1 MDVNKI
7 GNQIKKIR
15 KEKGLSQAELAE
27 KVGVSDKTISKWE
40 TGIALPN
47 LMDVR
52 LLCDALDIR
61 IDNLLSQENNSKL
74 IKKNNLFWLVVGVV
88 CCFLFSILLLKTVN
102 PKIEAYSVAS
112 ENENFILNGIALNL
126 PTKDVLFIND
136 IIDKDNLLS
145 NIEIVNYEVILKK
158 DQQTLYQKQLIENTN
173 PLFSSKSLASIVSH
187 LTIYLEKEKLFFQ
200 NDESKFTLIVK
211 YENQNEQIS
220 ELTIDIALKEITD
233 E

>member
-15 KEKGLSQAELAE
+15 REKGLSQAELAE

-47 LMDVR
+47 LMDVKS
-52 LLCDALDIR
+52 LCDALDIR
-61 IDNLLSQENNSKL
+61 IDNLLSQEDNSKL

-126 PTKDVLFIND
+126 PTKDILFIND
-136 IIDKDNLLS
+136 IIDKDNMLS
-145 NIEIVNYEVILKK
+145 DIEITNYEVILKK
-158 DQQTLYQKQLIENTN
+158 IIKQFIKNN
-173 PLFSSKSLASIVSH
+173 
-187 LTIYLEKEKLFFQ
+187 
-200 NDESKFTLIVK
+200 
-211 YENQNEQIS
+211 
-220 ELTIDIALKEITD
+220 
-233 E
+233 

>member
-1 MDVNKI
+1 MDVK
-7 GNQIKKIR
+7 
-15 KEKGLSQAELAE
+15 S
-27 KVGVSDKTISKWE
+27 
-40 TGIALPN
+40 
-47 LMDVR
+47 
-52 LLCDALDIR
+52 LCDALDIR

-74 IKKNNLFWLVVGVV
+74 IKKNNLFWLVVGIV
-88 CCFLFSILLLKTVN
+88 CCFLLSILLLKTVN
-102 PKIEAYSVAS
+102 PKIEAYSIKS

-173 PLFSSKSLASIVSH
+173 PLSSSKALASIVSH

-220 ELTIDIALKEITD
+220 ELTIDIALREITD

>member
-74 IKKNNLFWLVVGVV
+74 IKKNNLFWLVVGIV
-88 CCFLFSILLLKTVN
+88 CCFLLSILLLKTVN
-102 PKIEAYSVAS
+102 PKIEAYSIKS

-173 PLFSSKSLASIVSH
+173 PLSSSKSLASIVSH
-187 LTIYLEKEKLFFQ
+187 LTIYLEKENFFFKMMKV
-200 NDESKFTLIVK
+200 SL
-211 YENQNEQIS
+211 
-220 ELTIDIALKEITD
+220 L
-233 E
+233 

>member
-88 CCFLFSILLLKTVN
+88 CCFLFSILLLKTAN

-173 PLFSSKSLASIVSH
+173 PLSSSKSLASIVSH
-187 LTIYLEKEKLFFQ
+187 LTIYLEKEKLFF
-200 NDESKFTLIVK
+200 SK
-211 YENQNEQIS
+211 
-220 ELTIDIALKEITD
+220 
-233 E
+233 

>member
-102 PKIEAYSVAS
+102 SKIEAYSVAS

-158 DQQTLYQKQLIENTN
+158 DHQTLYQKQLIENTN
-173 PLFSSKSLASIVSH
+173 PLSSSKSLASIVSH
-187 LTIYLEKEKLFFQ
+187 LTIYLEKEKLFFKMMKV
-200 NDESKFTLIVK
+200 SL
-211 YENQNEQIS
+211 
-220 ELTIDIALKEITD
+220 L
-233 E
+233 

>member
-74 IKKNNLFWLVVGVV
+74 IKKNNLFWLVVGIV
-88 CCFLFSILLLKTVN
+88 CCFLLSILLLKTVN
-102 PKIEAYSVAS
+102 PKIEAYSIKS

-145 NIEIVNYEVILKK
+145 NIEIVNYEVTNYKKSSYFNQKNLRFLFHVKKILKIAIFK
-158 DQQTLYQKQLIENTN
+158 TLCHGIMN
-173 PLFSSKSLASIVSH
+173 I
-187 LTIYLEKEKLFFQ
+187 
-200 NDESKFTLIVK
+200 
-211 YENQNEQIS
+211 
-220 ELTIDIALKEITD
+220 
-233 E
+233 

>member
-7 GNQIKKIR
+7 GNQIKKNR

-27 KVGVSDKTISKWE
+27 KVGVSDKKISKWE

-102 PKIEAYSVAS
+102 SKIEAYSVAS

-173 PLFSSKSLASIVSH
+173 PLSSSKSLASIVSH

>member
-74 IKKNNLFWLVVGVV
+74 IKKNNLFWLVVGIV
-88 CCFLFSILLLKTVN
+88 CCFLLSILLLKTAN

-173 PLFSSKSLASIVSH
+173 PLSSSKSLASIVSH
-187 LTIYLEKEKLFFQ
+187 LTIYLEKEKLFF
-200 NDESKFTLIVK
+200 SK
-211 YENQNEQIS
+211 
-220 ELTIDIALKEITD
+220 
-233 E
+233 